1 MRLPPRLI
9 PRSITAQITAIV
21 AVSVL
26 LGVVL
31 VVTSLLVFFKHNPS
45 DAAARIVD
53 VALLVNAAESPDD
66 AAAIV
71 AAAQRAGM
79 KVTHVAL
86 TDVETLT
93 DDAQLPFWARLVAG
107 RLESNWGIDVVGS
120 ARFPGG
126 SADQLAVRVGD
137 YGALLFERSAGDNL
151 WHLVLA
157 PAVLTLTIVLVFVTL
172 LSVYAVRWIIAPL
185 SSVAAAAHS
194 FGRSPDDTRIVSRNG
209 PREIAQVA
217 DALNDMRTRIRAL
230 LDDRTRMLAAIS
242 HDLRTPLTRLRLRA
256 ERIGDQD
263 LREGMLHEITRVT
276 RMLDET
282 LDYLRADVRSER
294 ASRID
299 LPSVLQTI
307 CAEFADVGHAV
318 AYEGPAHLTWTYRPS
333 ALTRA
338 ISNVVDN
345 AVKHGSAVTVALR
358 ARDDGAVEIDVADDG
373 PGIPS
378 WQREKVFAP
387 FFKGDDARSLAK
399 RSGFGLGLSIARDVV
414 KGHGGEI
421 DLLDRTPRGLIVR
434 MSLPGGAQRRL
445 AADRLQHS
453 VGGPGSTAM
462 EGPSASRRTR

>member
-1 MRLPPRLI
+1 MRFLARLI

-26 LGVVL
+26 LGLVL
-31 VVTSLLVFFKHNPS
+31 VVTSLLVFFEHNPS
-45 DAAARIVD
+45 DAAARIAD
-53 VALLVNAAESPDD
+53 VTLLVKAAESPDD

-86 TDVETLT
+86 TGLETPT
-93 DDAQLPFWARLVAG
+93 DKAQAPLLARLVAG
-107 RLESNWGIDVVGS
+107 RLESNRGIEVIEG

-126 SADQLAVRVGD
+126 SAGQLAVRAGD
-137 YGALLFERSAGDNL
+137 YGVLLFDASAGVNL
-151 WHLVLA
+151 WHFVLA

-172 LSVYAVRWIIAPL
+172 LSAYAVRWIIAPL

-194 FGRSPDDTRIVSRNG
+194 FGQSPDDNRIVSHSG

-242 HDLRTPLTRLRLRA
+242 HDLRTPLTRLQLRA
-256 ERIGDQD
+256 ERVGDQD
-263 LREGMLHEITRVT
+263 LRDGMLHEITRVT

-282 LDYLRADVRSER
+282 LDYLREDVRSEST
-294 ASRID
+294 SRID

-318 AYEGPAHLTWTYRPS
+318 SYEGLARLTWTCRPNV
-333 ALTRA
+333 LTRA

-345 AVKHGSAVTVALR
+345 AVKHGSVVTVALR

-373 PGIPS
+373 PGIAS
-378 WQREKVFAP
+378 SLREKVFDP
-387 FFKGDDARSLAK
+387 FFKGDDARTSAK

-434 MSLPGGAQRRL
+434 MSLPGEAH
-445 AADRLQHS
+445 AA
-453 VGGPGSTAM
+453 
-462 EGPSASRRTR
+462 

>member
-1 MRLPPRLI
+1 MSLAERLRLH
-9 PRSITAQITAIV
+9 SITTQITGIV

-26 LGVVL
+26 LGLVL
-31 VVTSLLVFFKHNPS
+31 VVTSLLVFFDHNSS
-45 DAAARIVD
+45 DPAARIAKVT
-53 VALLVNAAESPDD
+53 LLVKAAESPDE

-79 KVTHVAL
+79 KVTRVGL
-86 TDVETLT
+86 TDLETPT
-93 DDAQLPFWARLVAG
+93 DDAQLPFLARRLAG
-107 RLESNWGIDVVGS
+107 QLESNWGIDVI
-120 ARFPGG
+120 GG
-126 SADQLAVRVGD
+126 VRIAADGAYQLAVRVGD
-137 YGALLFERSAGDNL
+137 DSALLFDVSAVTHP
-151 WHLVLA
+151 WFIVLA
-157 PAVLTLTIVLVFVTL
+157 PIVLTLTIVLVFVTL

-185 SSVAAAAHS
+185 SSIAAAAHS
-194 FGRSPDDTRIVSRNG
+194 FGRSPDDTRIVNRSG

-263 LREGMLHEITRVT
+263 LRDGMLHEITRVT
-276 RMLDET
+276 CMLDET
-282 LDYLRADVRSER
+282 LDYLREDVRSEST
-294 ASRID
+294 SRID

-318 AYEGPAHLTWTYRPS
+318 SYDGPARLTWTCRPS
-333 ALTRA
+333 VLTRA

-378 WQREKVFAP
+378 SLREKVFDP
-387 FFKGDDARSLAK
+387 FFKGDDARTSAK

-434 MSLPGGAQRRL
+434 MSLPGDAH
-445 AADRLQHS
+445 A
-453 VGGPGSTAM
+453 
-462 EGPSASRRTR
+462 